1 MIVII
6 SVVRQKESLES
17 VPKAARN
24 EEIKMMQQA
33 ATKEIESLRSSIMSK
48 SQELTAVKAKADDLE
63 TKVTELTEGVKS
75 QQRMI
80 QMIHEEYREKLDVAE
95 SRHKAVR

>member
-1 MIVII
+1 M
-6 SVVRQKESLES
+6 RQKESLES

>member
-1 MIVII
+1 M
-6 SVVRQKESLES
+6 RQKESLES
-17 VPKAARN
+17 VPKAAKN
-24 EEIKMMQQA
+24 EEIKMMQLA
-33 ATKEIESLRSSIMSK
+33 ASKEIESLRSSIMTK
-48 SQELTAVKAKADDLE
+48 SQELTAVRAKAEDLE